1 MSTDLALKQNML
13 PIVPNPFKALGKL
26 SPANDL
32 ANYIRFAN
40 SVPML
45 EKEEEIELATSLRE
59 ENNLQAA
66 QKLILSHLR
75 FVIKISRDLSGYGL
89 SQADLIQEGTI
100 GLMKAVKRF
109 DPTQGVRLVTF
120 AVHWV
125 KAEMHEFIIK
135 NWKIVKV
142 ATTKAQRK
150 LFFKLRSSK
159 SRLGWF
165 TKDEINSVSKALN
178 VSPEEVVTMEQR
190 MSAVNTTNSS
200 SEEHDPLD
208 NLTYNTNQNPEQLVI
223 ENNQQDQHNQ
233 ALKCALK
240 TLDNRSQ
247 EILRMR
253 WLADKKATLT
263 ELAKKY
269 GVSAERIRQL
279 EQEAMKKLKIQ
290 LSN

>member
-1 MSTDLALKQNML
+1 MSTELALKQNML
-13 PIVPNPFKALGKL
+13 PTVPNPFKALGKL

-45 EKEEEIELATSLRE
+45 EKEEEIELAISLHK

-75 FVIKISRDLSGYGL
+75 FVIKISRDLAGYGL

-165 TKDEINSVSKALN
+165 TKDEINNVSKALN
-178 VSPEEVVTMEQR
+178 VSPEEVITMEQR

-200 SEEHDPLD
+200 SEEYDPLD

-223 ENNQQDQHNQ
+223 ENNQQDQHNH
-233 ALKCALK
+233 ALKCALH

-253 WLADKKATLT
+253 WLADKKSTLT